1 MAAGNP
7 RRSRKRG
14 QRAKPPT
21 EAIRFGASE
30 ADGSTSAPPASE
42 PAEPPQSIAQVARSR
57 SEERN
62 AAVRATLTPLAPN
75 ERPWPIVVGAL
86 LALAIAVSNVVQ
98 VIVGGKVEFEKQHV
112 TPVGPLIF
120 SVIML
125 VCAVGMWR
133 KRYWAVLGFQALLAL
148 VILFFALLL
157 IRASNLLGVVI
168 GAAVVAGGGF
178 LFFKLVRVLSRI
190 QMPQAPGLGPRTR
203 GRG

>member
-1 MAAGNP
+1 LQLAGNNP

-14 QRAKPPT
+14 QRSRTAGGRAATASPRPAPSRPTPP
-21 EAIRFGASE
+21 
-30 ADGSTSAPPASE
+30 
-42 PAEPPQSIAQVARSR
+42 EPPQSVAQAARSR
-57 SEERN
+57 TEERN
-62 AAVRATLTPLAPN
+62 AAVRRTLTPLAPD

-86 LALAIAVSNVVQ
+86 LSLAIAVSNVVQ
-98 VIVGGKVEFEKQHV
+98 VIVGGTVEVEKQHV

-120 SVIML
+120 SVLML

-157 IRASNLLGVVI
+157 IRASNALGFVI
-168 GAAVVAGGGF
+168 GAAVVLGGGF

-190 QMPQAPGLGPRTR
+190 QMPRYPGGPGAR
-203 GRG
+203 GGRS

>member
-1 MAAGNP
+1 LAGNNP

-14 QRAKPPT
+14 QRSRSA
-21 EAIRFGASE
+21 GARP
-30 ADGSTSAPPASE
+30 ATAPPR
-42 PAEPPQSIAQVARSR
+42 PAPTAPEQSIVQTARSR

-62 AAVRATLTPLAPN
+62 AAVRRTLTPLGPD

-157 IRASNLLGVVI
+157 VRASNALGFVI
-168 GAAVVAGGGF
+168 GAAVVVGGGF

-190 QMPQAPGLGPRTR
+190 QMPTPRGPRTG
-203 GRG
+203 GRS